1 MQGSFLLYCD
11 ICGAANRPQARF
23 CFACGRPLQH
33 GTPSALGPG
42 QVQAP
47 PPRTTTTAPVSPTTT
62 GLLPSNASLRGRYQI
77 TAQVGKGG
85 FGAVYRATD
94 LMLARRTLAIK
105 EMSQQSLSSR
115 ELQEATAAF
124 QQEALLLA
132 GLIHPNL
139 PRIYD
144 HFCENGRW
152 YLVMDFIEGETLEE
166 RLSHIPDGRLPLDE
180 VLRLGLQLCEVLGYL
195 HSRQPPIIFR
205 DLKPANIMLTREG
218 HLYLIDFG
226 IARLFKPGQSRDTT
240 ALGSAGY
247 AAPEQY
253 GRAQSTPQT
262 DIYALGATL
271 HQLITGQ
278 DPSLSPFTFAPF
290 PQQDA
295 DHRRLEALVMRMVQT
310 EASHRPGSI
319 QEIKAELES
328 LLARRLSSQ
337 GRPSASPYRPAPA
350 SASTVAPVV
359 APPTAPLITRCLY
372 TGHRRNSSI
381 YTLAWSPDGRLLA
394 SSGADGSVQIWEA
407 LSGHLLQ
414 RCDGHRGPVYGLAWS
429 PDGQR
434 LASAGRDGTVRLW
447 NPSTGNELTSYQGH
461 TSCVY
466 SVAWAPDGQLLASA
480 SDDATV
486 RVWTATSPWESS
498 SYRGHRRSVKAV
510 AWAPDSQ
517 RLASGGSDGLLHIW
531 ARPANRGRSFLTSWL
546 LSRKEVHCYGQQ
558 RRINAIA
565 WSRGGRYVAAG
576 KTGGSVEIWESQ
588 HGRQQITYRRHK
600 GAVYALSW
608 RPQGSL
614 LASGGRDGHVHCWQ
628 AIDGQQ
634 RFTYNSQQ
642 GIIYSLAWSPDGRY
656 LACGGQDGSVYV
668 WEIN

>member
-23 CFACGRPLQH
+23 CFACGRPLQN
-33 GTPSALGPG
+33 S
-42 QVQAP
+42 AP
-47 PPRTTTTAPVSPTTT
+47 PSLVADQAQTASQTISAPASPTTT
-62 GLLPSNASLRGRYQI
+62 GLLPANALLRGRYRI
-77 TAQVGKGG
+77 IAQVGKGG

-94 LMLARRTLAIK
+94 LLLANRTLAIK
-105 EMSQQSLSSR
+105 EMSQQYLSSR

-166 RLSHIPDGRLPLDE
+166 RLSRTPDGRLPLDA
-180 VLRLGLQLCEVLGYL
+180 VLRLGLQLCDVLGYL

-205 DLKPANIMLTREG
+205 DLKPANIMLTGDG

-226 IARLFKPGQSRDTT
+226 IARLFKPGQSKDTT

-295 DHRRLEALVMRMVQT
+295 AHRRLEALVMRMVQT
-310 EASHRPGSI
+310 EASRRPSSI
-319 QEIKAELES
+319 QEVKAELES
-328 LLARRLSSQ
+328 LLTRRLTAPA
-337 GRPSASPYRPAPA
+337 RPSASQYRPAPT
-350 SASTVAPVV
+350 SASTTAPAVAL
-359 APPTAPLITRCLY
+359 PTAPLITRCLY
-372 TGHRRNSSI
+372 TGHHRNTSI
-381 YTLAWSPDGRLLA
+381 YALAWSPDGRLLA

-414 RCDGHRGPVYGLAWS
+414 RCDWHRGPVYGLAWS

-447 NPSTGNELTSYQGH
+447 NPSTGDELTSYQGH
-461 TSCVY
+461 TSYVY
-466 SVAWAPDGQLLASA
+466 SVAWAPDGQFLASA

-486 RVWTATSPWESS
+486 HVWAAASPWESS

-510 AWAPDSQ
+510 AWAPDGQ
-517 RLASGGSDGLLHIW
+517 RLSSGGGDGLLHIW
-531 ARPANRGRSFLTSWL
+531 PRPTHRGRSFLTSWL
-546 LSRKEVHCYGQQ
+546 LSRKEIHCYGQQ
-558 RRINAIA
+558 QRINAIA
-565 WSRGGRYVAAG
+565 WSRDGRYVAAG

-588 HGRQQITYRRHK
+588 HGRQQVTYRRHK

-608 RPQGSL
+608 HPRGSL

-628 AIDGQQ
+628 AIDGRQ

-642 GIIYSLAWSPDGRY
+642 GFIYSLAWSPDGRY
-656 LACGGQDGSVYV
+656 LACGGQDGSIYV